1 MVYKGPIG
9 VQLSDAL
16 DEANLMKRL
25 SGLANALSEL
35 TEDNIEEVLEAF
47 ENSLSV
53 LRLLRNI
60 DFSCTLGTV

>member
-1 MVYKGPIG
+1 MYKGPIG

-47 ENSLSV
+47 EKLPLS
-53 LRLLRNI
+53 
-60 DFSCTLGTV
+60 F